1 MGKLGLFLMGRA
13 MLSKSLIQ
21 FSVDG
26 QGCGPSLL
34 FDLRANT
41 GGGSEDNGD
50 FLKRSVHALPH
61 SVPPTLQA
69 HCQPTPLPET
79 LGHIWASRG
88 QSLVGSL
95 LLSPGSCCAQ
105 GFVCA
110 LQESV
115 FPVLCKFWQL
125 YSGVNGELL
134 QEGLYHTQVCCT
146 QSPCFSSRPLLI
158 CTSIGDTQTLKGR
171 SGSASV
177 GPYGMHK
184 VLFDPW
190 SIFGVYGV

>member
-1 MGKLGLFLMGRA
+1 MVEVVKIMATF
-13 MLSKSLIQ
+13 SK
-21 FSVDG
+21 G
-26 QGCGPSLL
+26 
-34 FDLRANT
+34 
-41 GGGSEDNGD
+41 
-50 FLKRSVHALPH
+50 SVHALPH

-79 LGHIWASRG
+79 LGHTWESRG

-95 LLSPGSCCAQ
+95 LLSPGSWCAQ

-115 FPVLCKFWQL
+115 FLVLCKFWRL

-146 QSPCFSSRPLLI
+146 QSPCFSGRPLLI
-158 CTSIGDTQTLKGR
+158 CISIGDTQTLKGR